1 MKLQM
6 MTLSQLPHFLRFSV
20 RMLCL
25 QVFFIAIFISSQ
37 TPFSYSD
44 STIFISEDSYLYVE
58 PPVDISHA
66 TSLSGNN
73 QVLSKHYDISKRKA
87 SLKLK
92 LSSISKNQIN
102 PLSQISF
109 TIPKSSHYLGNSSNL
124 LTTAILGNPSQ
135 AKQHQKMMDSSLR
148 VFLDVNLAETKLLYN
163 IIINHFNLLKITINY
178 FGRPP
183 PIFAIFHQT
192 QMTRIIKHK

>member
-44 STIFISEDSYLYVE
+44 STIFVAEDSNLYVE
-58 PPVDISHA
+58 PPVHVSAAISLLGKSQS
-66 TSLSGNN
+66 SLKQFN
-73 QVLSKHYDISKRKA
+73 VVKHKA

-109 TIPKSSHYLGNSSNL
+109 TIPKSSYFLINSNNPLSTAVLGNSSPVKLNHKM
-124 LTTAILGNPSQ
+124 TGSAFWILPQVIVSE
-135 AKQHQKMMDSSLR
+135 K
-148 VFLDVNLAETKLLYN
+148 KLLYN
-163 IIINHFNLLKITINY
+163 IINHINLLQVITNHFS
-178 FGRPP
+178 RPP
-183 PIFAIFHQT
+183 PIFT
-192 QMTRIIKHK
+192 IINKHHLSMINHH